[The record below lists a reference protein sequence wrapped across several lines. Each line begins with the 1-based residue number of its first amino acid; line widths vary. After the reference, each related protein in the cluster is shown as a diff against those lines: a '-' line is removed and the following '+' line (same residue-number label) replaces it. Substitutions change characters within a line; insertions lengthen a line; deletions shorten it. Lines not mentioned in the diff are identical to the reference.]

1 MLSIILFFQR
11 SRITFSAVAK
21 PFSRYIA
28 PIKASQLSEII
39 LSSILIFLLLGL
51 KVKIYFSKLIFFAI
65 SKQVFLLTNY
75 ANFLSSI
82 PSFSSG

>member
-1 MLSIILFFQR
+1 M
-11 SRITFSAVAK
+11 
-21 PFSRYIA
+21 A

-65 SKQVFLLTNY
+65 SKQVFLLTND

-82 PSFSSG
+82 PSFSSGYVSKSFFAITRPSTLSPKNSIFS